1 MSLDV
6 LTISAANEH
15 PGFTRIEFN
24 GVESVATT
32 PSGCMLTEGDKV
44 NVASP
49 IKPVIIRLT
58 SGVCAKCPIA
68 CTVGSAPIKR

>member
-49 IKPVIIRLT
+49 MKPVSYTHLVNPTRVPEIPICRLT
-58 SGVCAKCPIA
+58 V
-68 CTVGSAPIKR
+68 